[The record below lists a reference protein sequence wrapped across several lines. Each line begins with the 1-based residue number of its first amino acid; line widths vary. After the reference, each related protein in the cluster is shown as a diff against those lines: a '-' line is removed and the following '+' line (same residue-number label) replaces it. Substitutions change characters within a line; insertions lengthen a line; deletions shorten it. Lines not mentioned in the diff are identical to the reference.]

1 MVNDDLD
8 RTLIMPSP
16 GRRRTVAQEPPQQQP
31 AAASVPPISP
41 QPRQISDQD
50 SPDVTMLGTSGNH
63 VLLNAA
69 TMIFSLARQ
78 LRSTLQHSDTLGL
91 QNHITGL
98 MRSYERTCTSQ
109 GVAPDTALEAR
120 YILCAFIDEI
130 VLNTP
135 WGHASHW
142 SQNSLLSSLHNDTRG
157 GERFFQI
164 LANRSENPGANQ
176 AILEL
181 MYHCLSL
188 GFQGKFAVQQNGQ
201 AALQQIRT
209 GLYQTLRQVMPLPA
223 PELSEQWQG
232 VQDGRPVIA
241 KMFPWWVV
249 AAILSGILM
258 LTYIGFYFSINEAS
272 DETFSRIS
280 QLGREIPQLVQADDT
295 APVLVEPLDNALD
308 PDTLLRTLQSSL
320 AGEIAARQIS
330 LSRESGGIKITVH
343 NKGLFASG
351 NADVSST
358 YRPTFKQI
366 ANALKDLPGPILV
379 SGHSDSQQIRT
390 LRYPSNWHLSDERAR
405 AVVTALV
412 NNGMQ
417 KERLVAQGKADTEP
431 VADNATPQG
440 REQNRRVEILIRTY

>member
-16 GRRRTVAQEPPQQQP
+16 GRRRTVTEEPGHQQP
-31 AAASVPPISP
+31 AAAPVQP
-41 QPRQISDQD
+41 QQPAPAQITEQNA
-50 SPDVTMLGTSGNH
+50 PNVTMLGTSGSH
-63 VLLNAA
+63 ILLNAA

-78 LRSTLQHSDTLGL
+78 LRNTLQHSDTQGL
-91 QNHITGL
+91 LNHITSL
-98 MRSYERTCTSQ
+98 MCNYEKTCIGQ

-164 LANRSENPGANQ
+164 LASRSENPGANQ

-209 GLYQTLRQVMPLPA
+209 GLYQTLRQVKPLPE
-223 PELSEQWQG
+223 PELSAQWQG
-232 VQDGRPVIA
+232 VQDGRPAIA
-241 KMFPWWVV
+241 KLVPWWVV
-249 AAILSGILM
+249 LSLLSGILVI
-258 LTYIGFYFSINEAS
+258 TYIGFYFSINEAS
-272 DETFSRIS
+272 DNAFTQIG
-280 QLGREIPQLVQADDT
+280 QLGREIPQLAETGDNV
-295 APVLVEPLDNALD
+295 PVLMEPLDTALD
-308 PDTLLRTLQSSL
+308 PNTLLQTLQSSL
-320 AGEIAARQIS
+320 SAEIAAHQLS
-330 LSRESGGIKITVH
+330 LSKEPTGVKITVH

-351 NADVSST
+351 NAQVSPAYHRVFS
-358 YRPTFKQI
+358 QL
-366 ANALKDLPGPILV
+366 ANALRDLPGPILV
-379 SGHSDSQQIRT
+379 SGHSDSQKIRT

-412 NNGMQ
+412 NQGMQ
-417 KERLVAQGKADTEP
+417 QERLVAQGKADTEP
-431 VADNATPQG
+431 VADNSTPQG